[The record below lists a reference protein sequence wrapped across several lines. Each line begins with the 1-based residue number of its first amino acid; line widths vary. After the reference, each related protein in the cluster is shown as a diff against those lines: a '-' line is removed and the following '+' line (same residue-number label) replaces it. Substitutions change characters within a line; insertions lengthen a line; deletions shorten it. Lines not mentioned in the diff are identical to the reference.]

1 MKKRAEIKHIVI
13 AGAGLMGASMAQ
25 IFAKYEYTVTLF
37 DVFEAGIEKGKELIR
52 INQMSSIEE
61 GELTKEASIQVLA
74 NISYS
79 MDVECFRNADY
90 VIEAIVENM
99 DVKKKFWSSV
109 SEIVSED
116 TVLTTNT
123 SGLSITA
130 IGESVKNPERF
141 AGMHWVNPPHIIP
154 LVEVIAGDKT
164 AEQTLDIVKE
174 VAESIHKK
182 PVLVKK
188 DVNGFILNR
197 LQFSVLREALYIV
210 ENGIASPEDV
220 DNVMKYGLGMRYA
233 AIGPFETVDLG
244 GLDTFYKVG
253 SYLFRE
259 LSDQKEVPDLLEKI
273 YKNGDYGTKTGEGFY
288 DYRNG
293 KAEKAIEKRDKD
305 FIKLSKC
312 LYSNL

>member
-1 MKKRAEIKHIVI
+1 MKKRAEIKHIAI

-25 IFAKYEYTVTLF
+25 IFAKYDYKVTLY
-37 DVFEAGIEKGKELIR
+37 DIFEAGIEKGKELIR
-52 INQMSSIEE
+52 INQLAAIDE
-61 GELTKEASIQVLA
+61 GELTKEKSENILS

-79 MDVECFRNADY
+79 MDMEIFQNADF

-99 DVKKKFWSSV
+99 DVKKKFWSSI
-109 SEIVSED
+109 SEIISED
-116 TVLTTNT
+116 TVLTSNT

-130 IGESVKNPERF
+130 IGEAVKKPERF

-164 AEQTLDIVKE
+164 AEETLTIVKE

-197 LQFSVLREALYIV
+197 LQFSVLREALHIV
-210 ENGIASPEDV
+210 ENGIASAEDV

-273 YKNGDYGTKTGEGFY
+273 YQDGDYGTKTGKGFY
-288 DYRNG
+288 DYSNG
-293 KAEKAIEKRDKD
+293 KAEKAIENRDKA
-305 FIKLSKC
+305 FMKLSKC
-312 LYSNL
+312 LYENL

>member
-25 IFAKYEYTVTLF
+25 IFAKYDYTVTLF
-37 DVFEAGIEKGKELIR
+37 DIFEAGIEKGKELIR
-52 INQMSSIEE
+52 ISQMTSIEE
-61 GELTKEASIQVLA
+61 GDLTKDASMQVLA
-74 NISYS
+74 HISYS
-79 MDVECFRNADY
+79 MDMECFRSADY
-90 VIEAIVENM
+90 VIEAIIENM
-99 DVKKKFWSSV
+99 DAKKKFWSSV
-109 SEIVSED
+109 SEIISD
-116 TVLTTNT
+116 DAVLTSNT

-130 IGESVKNPERF
+130 IGEAVKHPERF

-244 GLDTFYKVG
+244 GLDTFYTVG

-259 LSDQKEVPDLLEKI
+259 LSDQKEVPELLEKL
-273 YKNGDYGTKTGEGFY
+273 YKDGNYGTKTGKGFY
-288 DYRNG
+288 DYSNG

-312 LYSNL
+312 LYENL

>member
-25 IFAKYEYTVTLF
+25 IFAKYDYTVTLF
-37 DVFEAGIEKGKELIR
+37 DIFEAGIEKGKELIR
-52 INQMSSIEE
+52 INQMTSIEE
-61 GELTKEASIQVLA
+61 GDLTKEASMQVLA

-79 MDVECFRNADY
+79 MDMECFRSADY

-109 SEIVSED
+109 SEIISED
-116 TVLTTNT
+116 AVLTSNT

-130 IGESVKNPERF
+130 IGEAVKNPERF

-273 YKNGDYGTKTGEGFY
+273 YKNGNYGTKT
-288 DYRNG
+288 
-293 KAEKAIEKRDKD
+293 
-305 FIKLSKC
+305 
-312 LYSNL
+312 

>member
-1 MKKRAEIKHIVI
+1 MINRTEIKHIVI

-25 IFAKYEYTVTLF
+25 IFAKYDYKITLY
-37 DVFEAGIEKGKELIR
+37 DIAETGIAKGKELIR
-52 INQMSSIEE
+52 INQAASIEE
-61 GELTKEASIQVLA
+61 GDITKEKSEQILS

-79 MDVECFRNADY
+79 MDMNCFQDADY

-99 DVKKKFWSSV
+99 EVKKKFWSGV
-109 SEIVSED
+109 SERISGD
-116 TVLTTNT
+116 AVLTSNT
-123 SGLSITA
+123 SGLSITEIA
-130 IGESVKNPERF
+130 KAVKNPERF
-141 AGMHWVNPPHIIP
+141 AGMHWVNPPHLIP

-164 AEQTLDIVKE
+164 AEETLMIVKE
-174 VAESIHKK
+174 VAKSIHKK

-197 LQFSVLREALYIV
+197 LQYSVLREALYIV
-210 ENGIASPEDV
+210 ENEIASAEDV

-233 AIGPFETVDLG
+233 GIGPFETVDLG

-259 LSDQKEVPDLLEKI
+259 LSDKKEVPDLLEEL
-273 YKNGDYGTKTGEGFY
+273 YQNGNYGTKTGRGFY
-288 DYRNG
+288 DYSG
-293 KAEKAIEKRDKD
+293 DKAEKAIESRDKA

-312 LYSNL
+312 LFSDL